1 MYIPIKRASKSIAA
15 GYPASPFVGLQGLL
29 STDPRTFR
37 DALST
42 VRIGRTFKTTAR
54 NRLPMVTDFLSSR
67 PGRLGTVIDIGASDG
82 SASITMIEALDFDC
96 YCLTDK
102 YMRLRMTQSESTYRL
117 FDADGV
123 LHMCQIGGVVFY
135 LDPFRAWNSPME
147 RLVTMAIGRTRGPCD
162 EASHDVVCVTP
173 ELPRLAKKVQPLAY
187 DCAEPWGRE
196 RADLVLVANFLDKFM
211 DRPNEMAVFCR
222 HIAGML
228 NPGAT
233 LVVADNEGAER
244 ATIFAMDGRPR
255 AIHRLGGG
263 SVSEQA
269 LAFDR

>member
-1 MYIPIKRASKSIAA
+1 MYIPIKRARTSIAA
-15 GYPASPFVGLQGLL
+15 GSPANRFVGLQGLL
-29 STDPRTFR
+29 STDPQTFR
-37 DALST
+37 FALST

-54 NRLPMVTDFLSSR
+54 NRLPLVTNFLSSR

-102 YMRLRMTQSESTYRL
+102 YMFLRLTQSETSYRL

-135 LDPFRAWNSPME
+135 LDPFRAWRSPME
-147 RLVTMAIGRTRGPCD
+147 RLVTMAFGRTHGPSD
-162 EASHDVVCVTP
+162 ETSRDVVCVTP
-173 ELPRLAKKVQPLAY
+173 ELPRLNKQVQPLAY

-211 DRPNEMAVFCR
+211 NRPDMMAVFCR

-228 NPGAT
+228 NPGGT
-233 LVVADNEGAER
+233 LVVADNEGIER
-244 ATIFAMDGRPR
+244 ATIFTMDGRPR
-255 AIHRLGGG
+255 AVHRLGGG

-269 LAFDR
+269 LTFDR